1 MSLFKKILLGLVT
14 FVGVVAILIVTFIG
28 PWPVYKDSQFAAS
41 AYCKKALADID
52 QNVALSDFTATP
64 GALKAGWGVAEMT
77 PKVGTPLGGLGAR
90 KGKPSV
96 GVHDTLYSKAICLSD
111 GKDTV
116 ALIGD
121 DMLIVPPNIAE
132 MARKKIALEVPLTG
146 NNILFCA
153 SHTHSGPGA
162 FAPGLAGKFS
172 SGTYDPAVPELV
184 STAMANAVIDAYK
197 SMAPAK
203 LADGQVDAP
212 EFIRNRTRNAATD
225 SMLKYLV
232 IEKLTG
238 EKCFVI
244 RYSAHPTIF
253 GTDNMRFSAEF
264 PGALQRYVEA
274 ETKGTAIYL
283 GGAVGS
289 MGPQAPDAPTADERV
304 DLMGKG
310 LARKMLDALAA
321 APPQFKTNLDIASVG
336 APIGMPSMQMR
347 PFKASFRLSPLV
359 VKVAG
364 LTAEGWIQGVRVGD
378 ILFVG
383 LPYDTSGEIARQWR
397 EEMAPKGWDLWVHG
411 FCGSY
416 CGYLSPDKYY
426 YETEKDGN
434 EGYEIGF
441 MNWFGPN
448 AEAYMR
454 TLRDEIIGKMG
465 ASPLRA
471 QNGAP
476 LREATATS

>member
-1 MSLFKKILLGLVT
+1 MRLFKKIIL
-14 FVGVVAILIVTFIG
+14 GVVVFFAVGTVLFVAVIG

-52 QNVALSDFTATP
+52 KNVALSDFTATP
-64 GALKAGWGVAEMT
+64 GVLKAGWGTAEMT
-77 PKVGTPLGGLGAR
+77 PKIGTPLGGLGAR
-90 KGKPSV
+90 KGKPST
-96 GVHDTLYSKAICLSD
+96 GVHDPLYSKAICLSD

-121 DMLIVPPNIAE
+121 DMLIVPPNIADL
-132 MARKKIALEVPLTG
+132 ARRKIAREVGITA

-153 SHTHSGPGA
+153 SHTHSGTGA
-162 FAPGLAGKFS
+162 FAPGLAGTFS
-172 SGTYDPAVPELV
+172 SGKLDPAVPEMV
-184 STAMANAVIDAYK
+184 STAMADAVIAAFK

-212 EFIRNRTRNAATD
+212 EFIRNRTRDAATD

-232 IEKLTG
+232 VEKLTG

-253 GTDNMRFSAEF
+253 GDESMVFSAEF

-289 MGPQAPDAPTADERV
+289 MGPKAPEAPTPDERV

-336 APIGMPSMQMR
+336 VPIGMPAAQMR
-347 PFKASFRLSPLV
+347 PMGPGFRVSPMFAKL
-359 VKVAG
+359 AG
-364 LTAEGWIQGVRVGD
+364 IIPEGWIQGIRVGD

-383 LPYDTSGEIARQWR
+383 LPYDTSGEMARQWR

-411 FCGSY
+411 FSGAY

-426 YETEKDGN
+426 YEVDKKGSL
-434 EGYEIGF
+434 GYENGF
-441 MNWFGPN
+441 MSWFGPN

-454 TLRDEIIGKMG
+454 TLRDEIVNKMG

-476 LREATATS
+476 LQGAAATS

>member
-1 MSLFKKILLGLVT
+1 MSRFKKILLGIVV
-14 FVGVVAILIVTFIG
+14 FVLATAGLFVVVIG
-28 PWPVYKDSQFAAS
+28 PWPVYTDSHFATS

-52 QNVALSDFTATP
+52 KNVALSDFTASP
-64 GALKAGWGVAEMT
+64 GTLKAGWGTAKMT

-90 KGKPSV
+90 RGRPSV
-96 GVHDTLYSKAICLSD
+96 GVHDDLYAKAICLSD

-132 MARKKIALEVPLTG
+132 LALKKIALEVPLTS

-153 SHTHSGPGA
+153 SHTHSGTGA
-162 FAPGLAGKFS
+162 FAPGLAGYFS
-172 SGTYDPAVPELV
+172 SGKYDPAVPELV
-184 STAMANAVIDAYK
+184 GTAMADAVIAAYK

-212 EFIRNRTRNAATD
+212 EFIRNRARTATTD
-225 SMLKYLV
+225 TMLKYLAV
-232 IEKLTG
+232 EKLTG

-253 GTDNMRFSAEF
+253 GTSNMRFSAEF

-289 MGPQAPDAPTADERV
+289 MGPNAPDAPTADERV

-336 APIGMPSMQMR
+336 VPVGMPPAQMR
-347 PFKASFRLSPLV
+347 PLGPGFRVSPLI
-359 VKVAG
+359 VKLAG
-364 LTAEGWIQGVRVGD
+364 LRAEGWVQGIRVGD

-383 LPYDTSGEIARQWR
+383 LPYDASGELARQWR

-411 FCGSY
+411 FSSAY
-416 CGYLSPDKYY
+416 CGYLTPDKYY
-426 YETEKDGN
+426 YEVDKDGKL
-434 EGYEIGF
+434 GYENGL
-441 MNWFGPN
+441 MSWFGPN

-454 TLRDEIIGKMG
+454 TLRDEIINKMG

-476 LREATATS
+476 LKAATAAS

>member
-1 MSLFKKILLGLVT
+1 MSLFKKIL
-14 FVGVVAILIVTFIG
+14 VGVAVFVLVAAGLFVAVVG
-28 PWPVYKDSQFAAS
+28 PWPVYKDSKFASS
-41 AYCKKALADID
+41 AYCKKALADIGK
-52 QNVALSDFTATP
+52 NVALSDFTATP
-64 GALKAGWGVAEMT
+64 GTLKAGWGVAKMT

-90 KGKPSV
+90 KGKPST
-96 GVHDTLYSKAICLSD
+96 GVRDDLYSKAICLSD

-116 ALIGD
+116 AIIGN
-121 DMLIVPPNIAE
+121 DMLIVPPNIA
-132 MARKKIALEVPLTG
+132 ALVRRKVAVEVGLNA

-153 SHTHSGPGA
+153 SHTHSGTGA
-162 FAPGLAGKFS
+162 FAPGLAGTFS
-172 SGTYDPAVPELV
+172 SGKLDPAVPELV
-184 STAMANAVIDAYK
+184 STAMADAVIAAFK

-203 LADGQVDAP
+203 LADAQVDAP
-212 EFIRNRTRNAATD
+212 EFIRDRTRSAPVD

-232 IEKLTG
+232 VEKLTG

-244 RYSAHPTIF
+244 RYSAHPTVF
-253 GTDNMRFSAEF
+253 GTSQMRFSAEF
-264 PGALQRYVEA
+264 PGALQRCVEA

-289 MGPQAPDAPTADERV
+289 MGPKAPDAPTPDERV
-304 DLMGKG
+304 DLMGQG

-336 APIGMPSMQMR
+336 TPVGMPPAQMR
-347 PFKASFRLSPLV
+347 PMKPSFRVSPMFAKL
-359 VKVAG
+359 AG
-364 LTAEGWIQGVRVGD
+364 IIPEGWVQGIRVGD

-383 LPYDTSGEIARQWR
+383 LPYDTSGELARQWR

-411 FCGSY
+411 FSASY

-426 YETEKDGN
+426 YEVDKDGN
-434 EGYEIGF
+434 LGYENGF
-441 MNWFGPN
+441 MSWFGPN

-454 TLRDEIIGKMG
+454 TLRDEIVNKMG

-476 LREATATS
+476 LQGAPANS

>member
-14 FVGVVAILIVTFIG
+14 FVGVVAILFVTVIG

-52 QNVALSDFTATP
+52 KNIALSDFTATP
-64 GALKAGWGVAEMT
+64 GTLKAGWGVAKMT
-77 PKVGTPLGGLGAR
+77 PKVGTPLGGLSAR
-90 KGKPSV
+90 MGRPST
-96 GVHDTLYSKAICLSD
+96 GVHDDLYSKAICLSD

-121 DMLIVPPNIAE
+121 DILIVPPNIAE

-153 SHTHSGPGA
+153 SHTHSGTGA
-162 FAPGLAGKFS
+162 FAPGLAGTFS
-172 SGTYDPAVPELV
+172 SGKLDPAVPELV
-184 STAMANAVIDAYK
+184 STAMADAVIAAYK

-203 LADGQVDAP
+203 LADAQVDAP
-212 EFIRNRTRNAATD
+212 EFIRNRTRNATTD
-225 SMLKYLV
+225 SMLKFLAV
-232 IEKLTG
+232 EKLTG

-244 RYSAHPTIF
+244 RYSAHPTNF
-253 GTDNMRFSAEF
+253 GEDQMGFSAEF

-289 MGPQAPDAPTADERV
+289 MGPRAPEAPTADERV

-336 APIGMPSMQMR
+336 VPVGMPPAQMR
-347 PFKASFRLSPLV
+347 PMGPGFRVSPMFAKL
-359 VKVAG
+359 AG
-364 LTAEGWIQGVRVGD
+364 IIPEGWVQGIRIGD

-383 LPYDTSGEIARQWR
+383 LPYDTSGELARQWR

-411 FCGSY
+411 FSSAY

-426 YETEKDGN
+426 YEVDKKGHL
-434 EGYEIGF
+434 GYENGF
-441 MNWFGPN
+441 MSWFGPN

-465 ASPLRA
+465 ASPLQA

-476 LREATATS
+476 PREATATS

>member
-1 MSLFKKILLGLVT
+1 MGLFKKILLGITV
-14 FVGVVAILIVTFIG
+14 FIGVAALLFVTFIG
-28 PWPVYKDSQFAAS
+28 PWPVYKDSNLAS
-41 AYCKKALADID
+41 AAYCKKALADID
-52 QNVALSDFTATP
+52 RNIALSDFTGTP

-77 PKVGTPLGGLGAR
+77 PRIGTPLGGLGAR
-90 KGKPSV
+90 KGKPST
-96 GVHDTLYSKAICLSD
+96 GVHDPLYAKAICLSD

-116 ALIGD
+116 AILGD
-121 DMLIVPPNIAE
+121 DILIVPPNIAD
-132 MARKKIALEVPLTG
+132 MARKKIAIEVGLSP

-153 SHTHSGPGA
+153 SHTHSGTGA
-162 FAPGLAGKFS
+162 FAPGLAGTFS
-172 SGTYDPAVPELV
+172 SGKLDPAVPELV
-184 STAMANAVIDAYK
+184 STAMANAVIDAFK

-203 LADGQVDAP
+203 LAAGQVDAP
-212 EFIRNRTRNAATD
+212 EFIRNRTREAATD

-232 IEKLTG
+232 VEKTSG
-238 EKCFVI
+238 EKCYVI

-253 GTDNMRFSAEF
+253 GTDNMQFSAEF
-264 PGALQRYVEA
+264 PGALQRWVEA

-289 MGPQAPDAPTADERV
+289 MGPKAPDAPTPDQRV

-321 APPQFKTNLDIASVG
+321 NPPQFQTNLDIASVG
-336 APIGMPSMQMR
+336 VPIGMPPAQMR
-347 PFKASFRLSPLV
+347 PFKASFRVSPMFAKL
-359 VKVAG
+359 AG
-364 LTAEGWIQGVRVGD
+364 IIPEGWIQGIRVGD
-378 ILFVG
+378 IMFVG
-383 LPYDTSGEIARQWR
+383 LPYDASGEIARQWR

-411 FCGSY
+411 FSSAY
-416 CGYLSPDKYY
+416 CGYLSPDRYY
-426 YETEKDGN
+426 YETEKGG
-434 EGYEIGF
+434 ELGYEIGF

-454 TLRDEIIGKMG
+454 TLRDEIINKMG

-476 LREATATS
+476 APVPAAAS